1 VLSPLQARIA
11 EIVAGLEEADDF
23 ALAGGAALIARGEV
37 NRTTRDLDFFGRTG
51 AAVDELA
58 PAVDRALRS
67 AGFEVQVIRQSPGFV
82 RLFVASSDD
91 RTELDLAADA
101 RLFPVEPG
109 LPAPT
114 LSGEELAV
122 DKVLALFGRA
132 EARDFVDLCAIE
144 PLHGLDHLLELAAE
158 KDRGFDVEVFAEMLA
173 RFGRLRREEFELNDP
188 AYEDLVVAVEKWRQR
203 ALAIAEH
210 ADGD

>member
-67 AGFEVQVIRQSPGFV
+67 TGFEVQVIRQSPGFV
-82 RLFVASSDD
+82 RLAVASSND

-132 EARDFVDLCAIE
+132 EARDFADLCAIE

-158 KDRGFDVEVFAEMLA
+158 KDRGFDVFAEMLA

-188 AYEDLVVAVEKWRQR
+188 AYEDLVVAVKKWRQR
-203 ALAIAEH
+203 ALAIPQH